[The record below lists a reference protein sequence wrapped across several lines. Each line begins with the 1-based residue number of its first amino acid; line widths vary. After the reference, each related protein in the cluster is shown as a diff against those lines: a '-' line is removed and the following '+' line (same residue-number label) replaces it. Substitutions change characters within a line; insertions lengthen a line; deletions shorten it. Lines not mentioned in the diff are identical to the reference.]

1 MGWISTIVVLND
13 FLHEI
18 GKEPRFG
25 AMVENAVLSLSHTK
39 PQDIGHYATA
49 IETHHNDGIIPVL
62 VGHGKGT
69 SLEVSVPWNS
79 DDPELDLLK
88 RLAEK
93 RGFNL
98 HKKSKRRW
106 GIV

>member
-13 FLHEI
+13 YLHEI
-18 GKEPRFG
+18 GREPRFG
-25 AMVENAVLSLSHTK
+25 KMVEDAVLSLSIK
-39 PQDIGHYATA
+39 QPQDIGHYATA

-62 VGHGKGT
+62 VGHGKG
-69 SLEVSVPWNS
+69 SALDVAVAWHSE
-79 DDPELDLLK
+79 DPELDLLK

-98 HKKSKRRW
+98 HKKSKKRW
-106 GIV
+106 TG